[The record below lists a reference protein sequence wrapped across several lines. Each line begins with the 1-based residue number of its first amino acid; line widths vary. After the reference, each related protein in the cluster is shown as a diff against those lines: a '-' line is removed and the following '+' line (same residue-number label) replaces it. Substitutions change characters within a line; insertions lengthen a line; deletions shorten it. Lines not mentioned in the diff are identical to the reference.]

1 MTLRQFLVMVGLI
14 VVGIPSGAGVIWM
27 IDAAAGT
34 AWALPVAAMVGLP
47 MLAVTFRE
55 PRR

>member
-1 MTLRQFLVMVGLI
+1 VTLRQFLVMVGLI